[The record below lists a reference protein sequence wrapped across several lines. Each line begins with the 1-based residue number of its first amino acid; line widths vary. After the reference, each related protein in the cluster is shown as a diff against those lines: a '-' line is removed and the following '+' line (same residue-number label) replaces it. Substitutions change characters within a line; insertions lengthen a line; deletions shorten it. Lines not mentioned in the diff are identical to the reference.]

1 MNCRDVQRELYP
13 YMDGEFEVEEA
24 VQFEAHLESCE
35 DCRQLLIFEKNLFS
49 GIREKLN
56 VCEAPSHL
64 RSQILNALE
73 NEEEASLL
81 VRFLRWTGMDGQ
93 AVQWQF
99 ASAFSLSF
107 AVVLGGYW
115 INAQQSGQEA
125 KPEIRPVTASV
136 SIPLPV
142 TGMTPDPQNNAPNPV
157 LSLVSGDL
165 TTSAIGAHL
174 NTSSQGYEENHE
186 RVWELAGSQFLGM
199 EPPFR
204 ESTGSRLLG
213 ARLGG
218 RGLVSS
224 VIYEYDI
231 DGSRVTAIQSV
242 LPRGWGRQ
250 GRFYNV
256 ERRDGLTVVTFQQS
270 ENVLTSLVSSATE
283 DTLRGLVELNTV
295 R

>member
-1 MNCRDVQRELYP
+1 
-13 YMDGEFEVEEA
+13 
-24 VQFEAHLESCE
+24 
-35 DCRQLLIFEKNLFS
+35 
-49 GIREKLN
+49 
-56 VCEAPSHL
+56 
-64 RSQILNALE
+64 
-73 NEEEASLL
+73 
-81 VRFLRWTGMDGQ
+81 MDGQ
-93 AVQWQF
+93 TVQWQF

-115 INAQQSGQEA
+115 LNAQQPGQEV
-125 KPEIRPVTASV
+125 KTEIRPVTASV

-174 NTSSQGYEENHE
+174 NTSSQAYEENHE

-204 ESTGSRLLG
+204 ESAGSRLLG
-213 ARLGG
+213 ARSGG

-231 DGSRVTAIQSV
+231 DGFRVTAIQSV

-256 ERRDGLTVVTFQQS
+256 EQRDGLTVVTFQQS

-283 DTLRGLVELNTV
+283 DTLRGLIELNTV